1 MKTLCFLFLAM
12 ISAHSWGQTIEI
24 KSNPEEAEI
33 FIISDSSVAPS
44 KVGKTPFKTS
54 LKDLVNEY
62 VKKNTFI
69 IEIRK
74 EGFEPYRV
82 LFPKA
87 TSVDIE
93 LSVNMDV
100 NEDIKKIKKHDL
112 LMNELFDVQK
122 LIRGKNFP
130 DALAKLDTLEKD
142 YKDFSVIA
150 ELKGTAY
157 YMMEDVEKALSFYR
171 RAFALN
177 SDNIDAYKMKVYL
190 EKKLGIDTETK

>member
-1 MKTLCFLFLAM
+1 MKILCLIFTLL
-12 ISAHSWGQTIEI
+12 ISALSWAQTIDI

-33 FIISDSSVAPS
+33 FIIADSSVAPS
-44 KVGKTPFKTS
+44 KIGKTPFKSS

-93 LSVNMDV
+93 LSVNMEV

-112 LMNELFDVQK
+112 LMNELFEVQK
-122 LIRGKNFP
+122 LIRGKNFT
-130 DALAKLDTLEKD
+130 DALKKLDSLEKD

-171 RAFALN
+171 RAFAMN

>member
-1 MKTLCFLFLAM
+1 MKLICLLFSVMMCAY
-12 ISAHSWGQTIEI
+12 SWAQTIDI

-33 FIISDSSVAPS
+33 FIISDASVAPS
-44 KVGKTPFKTS
+44 KIGKTPFKAS
-54 LKDLVNEY
+54 LKDLINEY

-69 IEIRK
+69 IELRK

-112 LMNELFDVQK
+112 LMNELFEVQK
-122 LIRGKNFP
+122 LIRGKNFT
-130 DALAKLDTLEKD
+130 DALSKLDSLEKD
-142 YKDFSVIA
+142 YKDFSVIS

-171 RAFALN
+171 RAFAMN